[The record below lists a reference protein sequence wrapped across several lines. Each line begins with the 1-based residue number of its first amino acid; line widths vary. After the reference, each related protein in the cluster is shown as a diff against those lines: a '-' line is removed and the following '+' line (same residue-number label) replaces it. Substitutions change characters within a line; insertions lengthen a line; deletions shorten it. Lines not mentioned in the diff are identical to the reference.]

1 MYFAK
6 VPRRS
11 FIAKVY
17 PRLCFMVFLSMRLK
31 YLMEKTGTYVCEDM
45 EISGTYVCEDMEISG
60 TKMSYGRAE
69 YPRSVFLVKG
79 VTLTSFDFGSH
90 FDFL

>member
-45 EISGTYVCEDMEISG
+45 EISGT
-60 TKMSYGRAE
+60 KMSYGRAE